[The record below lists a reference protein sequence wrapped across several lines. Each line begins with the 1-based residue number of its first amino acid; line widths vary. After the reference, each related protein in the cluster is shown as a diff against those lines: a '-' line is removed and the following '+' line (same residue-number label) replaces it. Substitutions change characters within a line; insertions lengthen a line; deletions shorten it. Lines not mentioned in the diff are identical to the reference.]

1 MMSDDDDDEA
11 ECGSKNAFGH
21 RITAALAASVYP
33 RELVDACVAVCVVWV
48 VLVLVRTLL
57 ARVSS
62 SISCNRWLL
71 RRCFSNLLPV
81 LALLWTT
88 PAHLIVYQM
97 DSNSRYTTLVS
108 SSTASYHQQ
117 PFSWTSCGATS
128 PEPSSSI
135 GLEILI
141 QATPATQV
149 SKVPPTRH
157 ATACV
162 LHVLAH
168 RASVFR
174 PLESWSVFVCLV
186 SFPND

>member
-1 MMSDDDDDEA
+1 
-11 ECGSKNAFGH
+11 
-21 RITAALAASVYP
+21 
-33 RELVDACVAVCVVWV
+33 
-48 VLVLVRTLL
+48 VLVRTLL

-62 SISCNRWLL
+62 SSIDGCSGVALL
-71 RRCFSNLLPV
+71 LPTSLPV

-117 PFSWTSCGATS
+117 PFSWTSCGASS

-174 PLESWSVFVCLV
+174 PLECGLSLCVFCLFQMIRNL
-186 SFPND
+186 S